1 MDADADADAYRSQ
14 LDAIAAAE
22 KQAWFD
28 AFDEAR
34 RACAAPAVQPQ
45 PEPEP
50 EPAPVTAQPEG
61 GELAVLRLALTGQ
74 GRMAVQLSRTDSLDD
89 LRANILKSLAMT
101 IAGAPLGPDLSLYVC
116 SSLTLAFSHSS
127 LRTNHTP
134 HVWNGKVWQRHWRP
148 PAAVSVAVGGS
159 CRCR

>member
-50 EPAPVTAQPEG
+50 EAEPAPVTAQPEG

-101 IAGAPLGPDLSLYVC
+101 IAGAPLGPDLSL
-116 SSLTLAFSHSS
+116 
-127 LRTNHTP
+127 
-134 HVWNGKVWQRHWRP
+134 
-148 PAAVSVAVGGS
+148 
-159 CRCR
+159 